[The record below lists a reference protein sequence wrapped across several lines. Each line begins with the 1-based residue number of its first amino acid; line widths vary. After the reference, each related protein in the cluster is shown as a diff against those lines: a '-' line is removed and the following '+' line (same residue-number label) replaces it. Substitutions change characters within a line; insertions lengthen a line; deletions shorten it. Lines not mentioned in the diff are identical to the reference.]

1 MKFLIA
7 DNFRTRTYPRA
18 FGIHG
23 FTLIELLIVVAI
35 IGILAGI
42 AVPMFLGERKRA
54 MHTEASSNLQSLRLL
69 EEQYFAEN
77 GCYYR
82 VGAVCT
88 NAVIITTLDAGKV
101 VFAAPFLPRFR
112 PGDDSALRFTYSITT
127 TDAPGATADATA
139 FCAIATGKVGSPVA
153 GSIFYIDQNNS
164 GVLCP

>member
-18 FGIHG
+18 LGMHG

-42 AVPMFLGERKRA
+42 AVPTYLGERKKA
-54 MHTEASSNLQSLRLL
+54 MHQEALSNLQSLRLL

-82 VGAVCT
+82 VGTVCT
-88 NAVIITTLDAGKV
+88 DATINTTLNAGKV

-112 PGDDSALRFTYSITT
+112 PGDDLSLRFTYSITT
-127 TDAPGATADATA
+127 TTANGAVATA
-139 FCAIATGKVGSPVA
+139 FRAIATGKPGSPVA
-153 GSIFYIDQNNS
+153 GSIFCIDQDNS
-164 GVLCP
+164 SVCP